1 MRIRRSSLE
10 GSLLVED
17 SEERKRRNFLNL
29 VPVDMDTSTHHSRLQ
44 EEKEIFMHKI
54 ATLI

>member
-29 VPVDMDTSTHHSRLQ
+29 PVDVDTSTHHSRL
-44 EEKEIFMHKI
+44 
-54 ATLI
+54 